1 MSWWLGNTKG
11 EGYVTNLDYWHSA
24 AMCYDIIMASEV
36 RETLTLTEV
45 SKTLSKMCLINIIEG
60 IHCKERFQI

>member
-1 MSWWLGNTKG
+1 MSWWLGNIKG

-45 SKTLSKMCLINIIEG
+45 SKTLSKMCHINIIEG